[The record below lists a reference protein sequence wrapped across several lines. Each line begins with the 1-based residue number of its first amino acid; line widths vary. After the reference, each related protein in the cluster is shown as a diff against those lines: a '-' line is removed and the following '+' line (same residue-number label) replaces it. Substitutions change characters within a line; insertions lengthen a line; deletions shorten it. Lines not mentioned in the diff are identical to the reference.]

1 MIIFEDCHWLEQ
13 LSSKGARELQV
24 ISLKSKLAR
33 DKLTLGS
40 WITLAHPA
48 VAEIMS
54 RAGFDWL
61 AIDLEHSVITI
72 REAEELIRVVELS
85 RVSPLVRLSVNDPV
99 QIKRVMDAGS
109 HGVIVPMVNS
119 VSDAK
124 QAVEAVMYPPQGKRG
139 VGLARAQGYGST
151 FESYRQ
157 WLNQERVI
165 IVQVE
170 HIEAVNNLEAIL
182 SVEGV
187 DGFIVG
193 PYDLSGSLGVPGQ
206 FDHSSMKEAMDKI
219 QSTGI
224 ASGKAAGIHV
234 IEPDAEELLQRV
246 NEGYSFLAYSLDIRM
261 LDSACRSGLDAIRS
275 RMR

>member
-1 MIIFEDCHWLEQ
+1 MP
-13 LSSKGARELQV
+13 SK
-24 ISLKSKLAR
+24 SLKSKLA
-33 DKLTLGS
+33 KCQVTLGS

-48 VAEIMS
+48 IAEIMS
-54 RAGFDWL
+54 GSGFDWL
-61 AIDLEHSVITI
+61 AVDLEHSVITI
-72 REAEELIRVVELS
+72 REAEELIRVIALS
-85 RVSPLVRLSVNDPV
+85 GVWPLVRLSANDPV
-99 QIKRVMDAGS
+99 QIKRVMDAGA

-119 VSDAK
+119 TSDAK
-124 QAVEAVMYPPQGKRG
+124 QAVEAVRYPPEGKRG

-151 FESYRQ
+151 FESYRK
-157 WLNQERVI
+157 WLNQESV
-165 IVQVE
+165 VVAQVE
-170 HIEAVNNLEAIL
+170 HIEAVHNLEAIL
-182 SVEGV
+182 SVDGI

-206 FDHSSMKEAMDKI
+206 FDHPSMEEAMETI

-234 IEPDAEELLQRV
+234 IEPDTEELLQRV

-261 LDSACRSGLDAIRS
+261 LDFACRSGLGAIRS